1 VAISGNPETGGFTN
15 RKQETLFS
23 KERILSVAS
32 PAQDS
37 PQKHNNMSQ
46 QNYANHRRMV
56 PGFHY
61 VAFALGLAILV
72 GSLVNLFTAA
82 PENHYSAALITALI
96 ILVFIIA
103 WYTRTFALK
112 AQDRAIRAEENLRHV
127 VLTGKPLDSR
137 LRMSQ
142 IVALRFAADE
152 EFVALAGKAAAE
164 NLSANAIKQSITN
177 WKEDHYRV

>member
-1 VAISGNPETGGFTN
+1 MAAGKFLQQRRESFSSFTHTIVT
-15 RKQETLFS
+15 RKQY
-23 KERILSVAS
+23 
-32 PAQDS
+32 
-37 PQKHNNMSQ
+37 NMSQ
-46 QNYANHRRMV
+46 QNYANHRQMV

-61 VAFALGLAILV
+61 VAFALGLAILI

-96 ILVFIIA
+96 LLVFLIA

-112 AQDRAIRAEENLRHV
+112 AQDRAIRAEENLRHF
-127 VLTGKPLDSR
+127 VLTGKLLDSR

-142 IVALRFAADE
+142 IVALRFAGDE

-177 WKEDHYRV
+177 WKADHYRV

>member
-1 VAISGNPETGGFTN
+1 MAAGKILQQRRESFSSFTHTIVT
-15 RKQETLFS
+15 RK
-23 KERILSVAS
+23 
-32 PAQDS
+32 P
-37 PQKHNNMSQ
+37 HNMSQ
-46 QNYANHRRMV
+46 QNYANHRQMV

-96 ILVFIIA
+96 ILVFLIA

-112 AQDRAIRAEENLRHV
+112 AQDRAIRAEENFRHY

-142 IVALRFAADE
+142 IVALRFASDE
-152 EFVALAGKAAAE
+152 EFVALAAKAAEEKLPAD
-164 NLSANAIKQSITN
+164 AIKKSITN
-177 WKEDHYRV
+177 WKADTYRV